1 MWLEVFKGQGNQNS
15 SSGVRPTLSYAI
27 LIVLGRKILSVVCVW
42 KQSRWIRYPMIFMMI
57 WTVNI
62 LKFNE
67 IVDRIYLQCG
77 TIETQEN
84 NNTLGIHQHEFCYG
98 HVYKSSYIW
107 KLIHT
112 SHDIR
117 TCTWWHM
124 YAAYH
129 IRTYLPADFHQTDL
143 WRARPILS
151 FSKDN
156 NLNSFNCAMLS
167 ITHLGKV
174 F

>member
-98 HVYKSSYIW
+98 HVYKSSYMKINSYIAW
-107 KLIHT
+107 HSYMHMMTHVCCISHT
-112 SHDIR
+112 H
-117 TCTWWHM
+117 
-124 YAAYH
+124 
-129 IRTYLPADFHQTDL
+129 LPA
-143 WRARPILS
+143 RG
-151 FSKDN
+151 FSPNRSLTCSYHFVIFKRQ
-156 NLNSFNCAMLS
+156 
-167 ITHLGKV
+167 
-174 F
+174 